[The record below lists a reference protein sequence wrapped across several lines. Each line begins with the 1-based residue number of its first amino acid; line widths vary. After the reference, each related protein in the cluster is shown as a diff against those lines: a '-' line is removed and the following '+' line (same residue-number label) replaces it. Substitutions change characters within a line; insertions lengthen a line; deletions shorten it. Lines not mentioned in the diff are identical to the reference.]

1 MTIADVR
8 RLWPEVLDKI
18 RELRRFA
25 WVMLSQNA
33 QVMALNGN
41 TLTIALVNP
50 GARDSFI
57 TSRSDE
63 YVQQA
68 LHAVLGV
75 TWQIEAIVDP
85 SARPAASS
93 APAPDPSPE
102 PAAPETPAAPA
113 ASSAA
118 AREAM
123 NEQASPEDTDPDAS
137 ADRDDPVVESED
149 IDPELLLSRELGA
162 EVIGEIRRRLTPRVD
177 ASTSPWSRSTS
188 CVGSAA
194 ASDSLRCS
202 APGTTAR
209 R

>member
-8 RLWPEVLDKI
+8 NVWPAVLDKI

-33 QVMALNGN
+33 QVMALNGT

-57 TSRSDE
+57 SSRSDE

-68 LHAVLGV
+68 LHSVLGV
-75 TWQIEAIVDP
+75 TWKIDAIVDP

-93 APAPDPSPE
+93 PSPE
-102 PAAPETPAAPA
+102 PESAPVAP
-113 ASSAA
+113 
-118 AREAM
+118 RPRRRFVGGCTRGT
-123 NEQASPEDTDPDAS
+123 QR
-137 ADRDDPVVESED
+137 DRVRRGQQPRCLCRPRRPGRRTEE

-162 EVIGEIRRRLTPRVD
+162 EVIGE
-177 ASTSPWSRSTS
+177 TS
-188 CVGSAA
+188 A
-194 ASDSLRCS
+194 D
-202 APGTTAR
+202 
-209 R
+209 

>member
-8 RLWPEVLDKI
+8 NVWPTVLDKI

-33 QVMALNGN
+33 QVMALDGT

-57 TSRSDE
+57 SSRSGE

-75 TWQIEAIVDP
+75 TWTIDAIVDP
-85 SARPAASS
+85 SARPTASS
-93 APAPDPSPE
+93 APPPEADPE
-102 PAAPETPAAPA
+102 PVTPAVPA

-123 NEQASPEDTDPDAS
+123 SEAASSEASNPDAS
-137 ADRDDPVVESED
+137 ADRDDPVVVSED

-162 EVIGEIRRRLTPRVD
+162 EVIGE
-177 ASTSPWSRSTS
+177 TS
-188 CVGSAA
+188 A
-194 ASDSLRCS
+194 D
-202 APGTTAR
+202 
-209 R
+209 